1 MAKMFS
7 KDMDGSFSSSEEAM
21 VTHLISER
29 HLEIGALIN
38 RNIAI
43 VIKKVKLSECQIC
56 LKKFRL
62 KFSLDQHMKKNHP
75 GTKKLENI
83 IQESEDF
90 IYCNLCTYK
99 TLEVSKMKQHKFL
112 AHTNRDKKSFS
123 CQLCS
128 KVFVSKYAAL
138 NHKNSKE
145 HIERFASTHS
155 GAFDTCHLCG
165 ENIKDS
171 IEDHFIHQHFD
182 DLLQCCICGT
192 FFISAQKLGAHIRGT
207 CVVTPNA
214 HKSKFGVV
222 SLTDFGSFEIEFL
235 LLSL

>member
-1 MAKMFS
+1 MII

-83 IQESEDF
+83 IQESEDV
-90 IYCNLCTYK
+90 IYCNLCNYK
-99 TLEVSKMKQHKFL
+99 TLEVTKMKQHKFL

-128 KVFVSKYAAL
+128 KGLVHQIVSPIS
-138 NHKNSKE
+138 NSE
-145 HIERFASTHS
+145 STN
-155 GAFDTCHLCG
+155 
-165 ENIKDS
+165 NIYYD
-171 IEDHFIHQHFD
+171 
-182 DLLQCCICGT
+182 
-192 FFISAQKLGAHIRGT
+192 FFFNWQTHEKPCL
-207 CVVTPNA
+207 
-214 HKSKFGVV
+214 
-222 SLTDFGSFEIEFL
+222 DQ
-235 LLSL
+235 